1 MTAEVA
7 AGGADKDGGNT
18 GQQTLSLNRMEDFRY
33 PQQGLGA
40 GLGGMAGVFT

>member
-7 AGGADKDGGNT
+7 AGGADKDGGDAGENA
-18 GQQTLSLNRMEDFRY
+18 LSLNRIENLRDSH
-33 PQQGLGA
+33 QGLGA

>member
-7 AGGADKDGGNT
+7 AGGADKDGGNS
-18 GQQTLSLNRMEDFRY
+18 GQEALSLNRVEDFRDSH
-33 PQQGLGA
+33 QGFGA

>member
-7 AGGADKDGGNT
+7 AGGADKDGGNS
-18 GQQTLSLNRMEDFRY
+18 GQEALSLNRVEDFRDSH
-33 PQQGLGA
+33 QGLGA

>member
-7 AGGADKDGGNT
+7 AGGADKDGGNS
-18 GQQTLSLNRMEDFRY
+18 GQEALSLNRVEDFRN
-33 PQQGLGA
+33 PHQGLGA

>member
-7 AGGADKDGGNT
+7 AGGADKDGGDSSEKA
-18 GQQTLSLNRMEDFRY
+18 LPLNGVEDFRNSH
-33 PQQGLGA
+33 QDTEA